1 MKDYFKHIYKALTTI
16 WIGMMITFKSMFKKS
31 VTIQYPEQR
40 LQLPE
45 RERNRLFVNMDDC
58 IGCDQCAKACPV
70 SCIEIETI
78 KAVPGDVVGKT
89 GQTSQGKKKA
99 LFVPKF
105 TIDFAKCCFCQLC
118 VFPCPTDCIYM
129 TEVFEYS
136 EFKREYLVYE
146 FTDMSPDMAEEKRK
160 KLADYQE
167 EQTRKKEEA
176 EKTAAAAT
184 APAGSATSPEPPR
197 SGESPEPSRSE
208 ESPEPSRS
216 EESPE
221 PPRSGVTPEPSRS
234 GESPEPVRGLSEQN
248 DTAASKPDSDTTA
261 PKSDETKQE
270 TTPDST
276 PDTETKKETPNNKN
290 ENKSD

>member
-1 MKDYFKHIYKALTTI
+1 MSAYFKHIHKALTTI
-16 WIGMMITFKSMFKKS
+16 WIGMMITFRSMFKKS

-70 SCIEIETI
+70 SCIDIVTI
-78 KAVPGDVVGKT
+78 KAVPGDIVGKT

-129 TEVFEYS
+129 TDVFEYS

-146 FTDMSPDMAEEKRK
+146 FTDMSPDMADEKRK
-160 KLADYQE
+160 KLAAYQE
-167 EQTRKKEEA
+167 EQARKKVEA
-176 EKTAAAAT
+176 EKVAAAAKTAPAPAPATAPDITTTATAAAT
-184 APAGSATSPEPPR
+184 ATSSDTPDAPTTAPATAPATS
-197 SGESPEPSRSE
+197 SN
-208 ESPEPSRS
+208 
-216 EESPE
+216 
-221 PPRSGVTPEPSRS
+221 V
-234 GESPEPVRGLSEQN
+234 
-248 DTAASKPDSDTTA
+248 ASKPDSA
-261 PKSDETKQE
+261 PSG
-270 TTPDST
+270 ST
-276 PDTETKKETPNNKN
+276 PDTEIKKETPNYKN